1 MLFSVNDTLGHQI
14 GAVDGDIGSLSDV
27 LFDDA
32 SSKVRY
38 LVVDT
43 GSWLVGRSVLLGLAA
58 VGQLEPDQKR
68 ISSGLSRQ
76 QVKDSPDVETHQPV
90 SRQQEEALHR
100 HYGWS
105 PYWEGAATGYGLA
118 PLWGVIPPQPQP
130 GPTYD
135 DTVTRD
141 IAAAEERQDDR
152 HLRSARE
159 VIGYYIEA
167 SDGDIGHVED
177 LLIDDVDWA
186 IRLIVVD
193 TRNWLPGRKVL
204 VAPDWLVRVDWPAQR
219 IELDLPRDRIKSSP
233 EYDPS
238 ITVNRGLEQALYDHY
253 GRTPYWA

>member
-1 MLFSVNDTLGHQI
+1 MLFSVNDTLGYRI
-14 GAVDGDIGSLSDV
+14 GAVDGEIGSLSDV

-32 SSKVRY
+32 TSKARY

-58 VGQLEPDQKR
+58 AGQLEPDRKQ
-68 ISSGLSRQ
+68 ISSALTRQ

-100 HYGWS
+100 YYGWS

-118 PLWGVIPPQPQP
+118 PLWGVIPPPPQPQP
-130 GPTYD
+130 GLDVD
-135 DTVTRD
+135 DTARE
-141 IAAAEERQDDR
+141 IAAAERQGDQ
-152 HLRSARE
+152 HLHSARE
-159 VIGYYIEA
+159 VIGYYVEA

-177 LLIDDVDWA
+177 LLIDDVDWT

-204 VAPDWLVRVDWPAQR
+204 VAPDWLVRVDWSGRQ
-219 IELDLPRDRIKSSP
+219 IKFDLPRDRIKSSP
-233 EYDPS
+233 EYDPA
-238 ITVNRGLEQALYDHY
+238 ITVNRGLEEALYEHY